1 MKELG
6 KEIGSVDPGSPQENG
21 TKKPPATLGSSVSR
35 PLTVEIVPT
44 NNPLE
49 SIEEFLGPLATAG
62 VVIIFTIFI
71 LAGREDLRDRLI
83 RLAGGGRLY
92 LMTQALDEATQRINR
107 YLFLQLL
114 VNAGYGLAVFT
125 ALHFIGIPNAT
136 LWGVSATILRFLPY
150 VGAPLAALMPIGLS
164 LAVFPGWHAALLTA
178 GLFVVL
184 ELIVSNFVEPLLYGA
199 HLGLSPLAILIAA
212 VFWTLIWGFPGLVL
226 STPLTVCLVVI
237 GRYVPSLSF
246 LHVLLGDEAV
256 LPPHEQFYQRLLSSD
271 QNEARQVLEQYVKDK
286 SLEEL
291 YSSVVIPALS
301 LAEQDRHRNEL
312 DEKTESYI
320 YKTARE
326 IIGELSDRTPEQVR
340 EGTTENSIEVIS
352 NELESTGPLDV
363 LCIPARDEAD
373 DVVGMLLA
381 RLLVRRGHKAQSIS
395 IATTAE
401 MLAQVAKLEPR
412 TVCISAL
419 PPFAVNHVRALYSKL
434 QTQSPDLHIVVCL
447 WHFEGNS
454 QRAAIRLK
462 LRRGHQLFTT
472 LAQVVHHIA
481 FQAEKIMSTA
491 EQR

>member
-1 MKELG
+1 
-6 KEIGSVDPGSPQENG
+6 
-21 TKKPPATLGSSVSR
+21 
-35 PLTVEIVPT
+35 
-44 NNPLE
+44 
-49 SIEEFLGPLATAG
+49 
-62 VVIIFTIFI
+62 
-71 LAGREDLRDRLI
+71 
-83 RLAGGGRLY
+83 
-92 LMTQALDEATQRINR
+92 
-107 YLFLQLL
+107 
-114 VNAGYGLAVFT
+114 
-125 ALHFIGIPNAT
+125 
-136 LWGVSATILRFLPY
+136 LPY

-256 LPPHEQFYQRLLSSD
+256 LPPHEQFYQRLLSGD
-271 QNEARQVLEQYVKDK
+271 QNEARQVLEQYLKDK

-320 YKTARE
+320 YETARE

-340 EGTTENSIEVIS
+340 EGTMETSIAVIS

-373 DVVGMLLA
+373 DVVGTLLA

-454 QRAAIRLK
+454 QNGACQRL
-462 LRRGHQLFTT
+462 
-472 LAQVVHHIA
+472 
-481 FQAEKIMSTA
+481 
-491 EQR
+491 